1 MAGLAA
7 QAQEKTGY
15 FYQGLPY
22 GSEATFNPLSVML
35 NGGFD
40 ELQIYGVSNNF
51 RDIPWE
57 QGNEFLLK
65 NLRDPLKQIRGYGW
79 ELFLRNE
86 VFPASLNRLHMQ
98 YFPNYTLHL
107 LGGGMTYRKLEEWYR
122 FHEYPVPPLLSI
134 LTTMSYHYLN
144 ELIETRNYAGINVD
158 PIADLFIF
166 DPLGILLFSFDGVSE
181 FCSTTLSLNDW
192 SNQPAFS
199 FAPFGVRNTGQNFVM
214 KYPLSSSGNTSLF
227 YHFGAFGLVGLS
239 LKTSDEESV
248 SFGLGIAS
256 KSVYTYD
263 VNHDFVAQ
271 AIHTG
276 PIGGVYFD
284 RKNSLLASLV
294 VTDSFHDL
302 IRIQCFPGLIPW
314 GFSPGIFF
322 SLGQQSQFTV
332 GVTASFLP
340 AGVGARHP

>member
-1 MAGLAA
+1 MGSVA
-7 QAQEKTGY
+7 QAQEARSY
-15 FYQGLPY
+15 FYRGFSY
-22 GSEATFNPLSVML
+22 GSEAMFNPLSVML

-40 ELQIYGVSNNF
+40 ELQIYGLSNNF

-86 VFPASLNRLHMQ
+86 VIPTSLDRRHMQ

-107 LGGGMTYRKLEEWYR
+107 IGGGMTYRKLEEWYR
-122 FHEYPVPPLLSI
+122 FHEYPAPPLLSV

-144 ELIETRNYAGINVD
+144 ELIETRNYAGVNVD

-166 DPLGILLFSFDGVSE
+166 DPLGILLFSFDDVSD
-181 FCSTTLSLNDW
+181 FFSTTVSLNDW

-214 KYPLSSSGNTSLF
+214 KYPLSSSGKTSLF
-227 YHFGAFGLVGLS
+227 YHFGAFGILGLS
-239 LKTSDEESV
+239 LKTSDEESI
-248 SFGLGIAS
+248 SFGAGIAS

-263 VNHDFVAQ
+263 VNHYFVAQ
-271 AIHTG
+271 TIHTG
-276 PIGGVYFD
+276 PIGGVYLD
-284 RKNSLLASLV
+284 RNNSLLASIV
-294 VTDSFHDL
+294 VTDSFNDL
-302 IRIQCFPGLIPW
+302 VRVSCFPGLIPW
-314 GFSPGIFF
+314 DISPGIFF
-322 SLGQQSQFTV
+322 SFGQESQFTV
-332 GVTASFLP
+332 GITAAFLP
-340 AGVGARHP
+340 VGAGAYHP